1 MVAEAMTETTLG
13 EDTRGG
19 IVVSRVGRERVP
31 VRKAHSLIGRVYDP
45 RNLARAWARVKENRG
60 AGGVDRIS
68 IDRFEC
74 DHRRY
79 LTVLHQRL
87 AEGSYRPLPVRR
99 VEIDKPGSMAK
110 RPLGIPAVVDRVCQ
124 QALRQVLE
132 PIFEPAFSEVSFGF
146 RPERSAHMAMRRI
159 WGQMQAG
166 GRWIVDADIA
176 DFFGTISHDRLI
188 ALVAE
193 RVADSKVL
201 SLIRQILTAGVLRD
215 GVYESTIA
223 GTPQGGV
230 ITPPTQ
236 WAMSG
241 MVTLRVG
248 AVGVLSVVGGAFP
261 DRDAVPDGDL
271 VGSDEDV
278 FDE

>member
-1 MVAEAMTETTLG
+1 MVAEAMTETALS
-13 EDTRGG
+13 EDTRGRG
-19 IVVSRVGRERVP
+19 EASQVVRKGVQ
-31 VRKAHSLIGRVYDP
+31 VRKAHSLIGQVYDP
-45 RNLARAWARVKENRG
+45 RNLARAWARVRENRG
-60 AGGVDRIS
+60 AGGVDRVS
-68 IDRFEC
+68 IDRFERE
-74 DHRRY
+74 HRRY

-87 AEGSYRPLPVRR
+87 AEGRYRPQPVRR

-110 RPLGIPAVVDRVCQ
+110 RPLGIPTVVDRVCQ

-132 PIFEPAFSEVSFGF
+132 PIFEPTFSEVSFGF
-146 RPERSAHMAMRRI
+146 RPGRSAHQAMRRI

-201 SLIRQILTAGVLRD
+201 SLIRQMLTAGVLRD

-230 ITPPTQ
+230 ISP
-236 WAMSG
+236 
-241 MVTLRVG
+241 L
-248 AVGVLSVVGGAFP
+248 LSNIY
-261 DRDAVPDGDL
+261 L
-271 VGSDEDV
+271 HV
-278 FDE
+278 FDEQMERAGFHLTRYADDCAPRTLKEVPV